1 MGQQGSKH
9 DEGEGA
15 VDKYEASLIVRPQA
29 L

>member
-15 VDKYEASLIVRPQA
+15 VDKDEASLKKVLA